1 ATEQLRGLDATRKSV
16 DALMLM
22 PKKVEARYSALN
34 ESLFDVFGG
43 MVRSNYANEAFDLNP
58 ELALSA
64 DLALMQNSILTF
76 MSLEEYLDQERSL
89 LMNVFEKDAINRAEL
104 LLLAELAAKQHV
116 YDTMFMQTGQSHYRK
131 MMSMAMDSPQV
142 RQVAQMRKTVQR
154 KWKRGGFGITAS
166 DWFAAMSGKI
176 ELLRAT
182 ELRLLEDSHAEIVAI
197 ETSSIQKLTILAI
210 ACVLTIA
217 LSIMLAWL
225 IITSLTTSFRQ
236 AVGMAEDIAAGDLS
250 GGSSGGS
257 NGGGFGNRLNDNSD
271 PGYGSDEAGQLMRA
285 LQSMRYNLTGL
296 LNDELEPVLQAA
308 QHGDLSGR
316 LNTDGK
322 QGFYLNLAQ
331 ATNALNDQM
340 ETIVNDTVAG
350 LQALEQGDL
359 NYRISRSYEG
369 KFDDIKQASN
379 QTAEKLSEMLNK
391 ELQPVWQGI
400 QRGDLSGRI
409 AESGRQGFYLQLG
422 KSSNELSLTIAS
434 AIEDITKGLA
444 AIESGDLTYRIEN
457 DYEGEFDAIKQAIHQ
472 TSEKLAETI
481 THVSNAVA
489 EVDTAAGEMFEGN
502 NLLSARTQEQAA
514 ALEETAA
521 SLEEITGTVQH
532 TADNS
537 RQANQLATG
546 AKEQA
551 EQGGAIT
558 KQAILAMSEIESSS
572 RKVFDI
578 IAVID
583 EIAFQTNLLAL
594 NAAVE
599 AARAGEQGRG
609 FAVVAGE
616 VRTLAQR
623 SAGAA
628 KEIKGLIASSLK
640 TVESGAKLVNE
651 SGQSLHEI
659 IAAVAKV
666 SDLIAEID
674 AGSAEQTAG
683 IDQINQAIAQL
694 DSNTQ
699 QNTAMVEES
708 AAVSQRLNDQAG
720 DLRQQVALFQIGDE
734 PEVVPEAAAM
744 EIHTKIPKQ
753 IKKRAKQQVR
763 EIVKA
768 NSDLLIEADD
778 VWREF

>member
-1 ATEQLRGLDATRKSV
+1 
-16 DALMLM
+16 
-22 PKKVEARYSALN
+22 
-34 ESLFDVFGG
+34 
-43 MVRSNYANEAFDLNP
+43 
-58 ELALSA
+58 
-64 DLALMQNSILTF
+64 
-76 MSLEEYLDQERSL
+76 
-89 LMNVFEKDAINRAEL
+89 
-104 LLLAELAAKQHV
+104 
-116 YDTMFMQTGQSHYRK
+116 
-131 MMSMAMDSPQV
+131 
-142 RQVAQMRKTVQR
+142 
-154 KWKRGGFGITAS
+154 
-166 DWFAAMSGKI
+166 MSGKI
-176 ELLRAT
+176 ELLRET

-210 ACVLTIA
+210 ACALTIA
-217 LSIMLAWL
+217 LSIMLAWV

-236 AVGMAEDIAAGDLS
+236 AVGMAEDIAAGDLAC
-250 GGSSGGS
+250 
-257 NGGGFGNRLNDNSD
+257 DCD
-271 PGYGSDEAGQLMRA
+271 DYKYGSDEAGQLMRA

-316 LNTDGK
+316 LKTDGK

-331 ATNALNDQM
+331 ATNALNEQM

-350 LQALEQGDL
+350 LQALQHGDL
-359 NYRISRSYEG
+359 NYRIERLYEG

-379 QTAEKLSEMLNK
+379 QTAAKLSDMLDQ
-391 ELQPVWQGI
+391 ELQPVWQAI

-409 AESGRQGFYLQLG
+409 KQDGRQGFYLQLAQ
-422 KSSNELSLTIAS
+422 SSNELSLTIAS
-434 AIEDITKGLA
+434 VIADLSKGLV
-444 AIESGDLTYRIEN
+444 AIESGDLTYRIDS

-472 TSEKLAETI
+472 TSEKLAKII
-481 THVSNAVA
+481 THVSDAVA
-489 EVDTAAGEMFEGN
+489 EVDVAAGEMVEGN

-537 RQANQLATG
+537 RQANLLAVG

-558 KQAILAMSEIESSS
+558 KQAIQAMSEIESSS

-628 KEIKGLIASSLK
+628 KEIKGLIASSLN
-640 TVESGAKLVNE
+640 TVESGGKLVNE
-651 SGQSLHEI
+651 SGQALREI

-720 DLRQQVALFQIGDE
+720 DLRQQVALFRLDDE
-734 PEVVPEAAAM
+734 PEFVSEAAAM
-744 EIHTKIPKQ
+744 ETHQKIPKQ
-753 IKKRAKQQVR
+753 VKKRAKKRAKQQVR
-763 EIVKA
+763 EIVA
-768 NSDLLIEADD
+768 SQSMLENEHDD
-778 VWREF
+778 VWQEF